1 MTITNTVSV
10 SEARANFTK
19 IGRQVSETRKP
30 VTVFKGSTP
39 YLVISP
45 APIAEAPNAETLE
58 AFSDLENKRKDPACK
73 PHESEGE
80 LFAALGL

>member
-1 MTITNTVSV
+1 MSITNTVSV

-19 IGRQVSETRKP
+19 IGRQVSETRKS

-45 APIAEAPNAETLE
+45 PLLPRSPTRKPSKRSEKET
-58 AFSDLENKRKDPACK
+58 RKDPSHRDARRRR
-73 PHESEGE
+73 
-80 LFAALGL
+80 

>member
-45 APIAEAPNAETLE
+45 APIAGPISTSKLTIIVTK
-58 AFSDLENKRKDPACK
+58 SSIVYLRNKV
-73 PHESEGE
+73 
-80 LFAALGL
+80 

>member
-1 MTITNTVSV
+1 MSITNTVSV

-19 IGRQVSETRKP
+19 IGRQVSETRKS

-45 APIAEAPNAETLE
+45 APLAKEPNEETLE
-58 AFSDLENKRKDPACK
+58 AFRELEEKIPRTGRTKTQMSSSLP
-73 PHESEGE
+73 
-80 LFAALGL
+80 

>member
-1 MTITNTVSV
+1 MSITNTVSV

-19 IGRQVSETRKP
+19 IGRQVSETRKS

-45 APIAEAPNAETLE
+45 APLAKEPNE
-58 AFSDLENKRKDPACK
+58 ENPRSVPRVGGDKKRSLAQDARRRR
-73 PHESEGE
+73 
-80 LFAALGL
+80 